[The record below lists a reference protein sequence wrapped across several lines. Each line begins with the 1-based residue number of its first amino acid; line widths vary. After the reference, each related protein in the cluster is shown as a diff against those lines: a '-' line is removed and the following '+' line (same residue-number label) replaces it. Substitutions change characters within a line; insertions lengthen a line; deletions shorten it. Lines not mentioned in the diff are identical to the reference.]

1 MPDKASN
8 KPSKIEQLK
17 LEIEQLTDALK
28 RERADVINIR
38 RRSEEDRLKLAG
50 YYKSMIVESF
60 LPVIDNFERSLK
72 HMPDNLVDDPYMK
85 GISSIIKQFEDTLSS
100 LGVKKI
106 ETVGKEFDPHFHEAV
121 SMEGEEGDKE
131 IITDELQSG
140 YQIDDQVIRHAM
152 VKVKR
157 Q

>member
-1 MPDKASN
+1 MSDKPSD
-8 KPSKIEQLK
+8 KPSKLQQLK
-17 LEIEQLTDALK
+17 SEVEQLTEALK

-38 RRSEEDRLKLAG
+38 RRSEEERLKLAG

-72 HMPDNLVDDPYMK
+72 HIPEQLVDDPYIK
-85 GISSIIKQFEDTLSS
+85 GINGIVKQFEDTLSN
-100 LGVKKI
+100 LGVKRI
-106 ETVGKEFDPHFHEAV
+106 ETVGKDFDPNLHEAV
-121 SMEGEEGDKE
+121 SMEGDTGDKE
-131 IITDELQSG
+131 IVTEELQSG
-140 YQIDDQVIRHAM
+140 YTIDDQVIRHAM

>member
-1 MPDKASN
+1 MSDKPGN
-8 KPSKIEQLK
+8 KPSKLDQLK
-17 LEIEQLTDALK
+17 LEVEQLTEALK

-38 RRSEEDRLKLAG
+38 RRTEEDKLRLAG
-50 YYKSMIVESF
+50 YYKSMIIESF

-72 HMPDNLVDDPYMK
+72 HVPENLTNDPYMK
-85 GISSIIKQFEDTLSS
+85 GISGIIKQFEDTLSS

-106 ETVGKEFDPHFHEAV
+106 ETVGAEFDPQFHEAV
-121 SMEGEEGDKE
+121 SMEGEDGDKE
-131 IITDELQSG
+131 IVTEELQSG